1 MLRVA
6 LLLVLMAVVAQGFW
20 RLVDG
25 VVEGMRP
32 ESRSPARRVSMVRD
46 PECGTFVVPD
56 RAVTITEGRRVV
68 HFCSTRC
75 RDAYRARTA

>member
-1 MLRVA
+1 MRFA
-6 LLLVLMAVVAQGFW
+6 LLLILIALVAQGFW

-25 VVEGMRP
+25 VVEGMRS

-46 PECGTFVVPD
+46 PVCGTFVVPD
-56 RAVTITEGRRVV
+56 RAVTITEGRRTV

-75 RDAYRARTA
+75 RDAYRARIA